1 MPASLAQPIKWAVS
15 AVVTAVAV
23 FGILTLRSGPTVEV
37 ADRVISVADTDAEM
51 NAAIARARATLPV
64 FWASYETPK
73 RMETEHSL
81 KVRFRTAG
89 NDEHIWMSEVK
100 KLPSGEYAAR
110 FADTPRNLPGKRLG
124 DLAEFKDA
132 DISDWM
138 FMRNGRIVGGETI
151 KPLLKSMPKADA
163 DALKARME
171 QP

>member
-1 MPASLAQPIKWAVS
+1 MSTFLSHPIKWAVS
-15 AVVTAVAV
+15 AAITAVAV
-23 FGILTLRSGPTVEV
+23 FGILTLGPGSKVDV
-37 ADRVISVADTDAEM
+37 VDRIISVADTDAEM

-64 FWASYETPK
+64 FWASYYAPNRT
-73 RMETEHSL
+73 ETEHSL
-81 KVRFRTAG
+81 KVRFRNAG

-110 FADTPRNLPGKRLG
+110 FADTPQNLPGKRLG
-124 DLAEFKDA
+124 DPVQFNEA

-138 FMRNGRIVGGETI
+138 FMRNGKIVGGETI

-163 DALKARME
+163 DALRARME